1 MKYRILNNIEEAKNA
16 IMIRE
21 KVFMQEQGFED
32 EFDDIDHQALH
43 LELFNEDIPVACARM
58 FTFDNKVYILG
69 RVAVLKEYRGL
80 HYGSKLIEILEK
92 EAKERKAQRIE
103 LSAQSRVSVFYE
115 KLGYTRIGEE
125 YMDEHCPHIK
135 MIKEFIYE

>member
-69 RVAVLKEYRGL
+69 RVAVLKEYRKQGIAKKIFKYIIDYAKSNGYKSIHL
-80 HYGSKLIEILEK
+80 TCLDTAYNAHKLYE
-92 EAKERKAQRIE
+92 
-103 LSAQSRVSVFYE
+103 SVGMKRANSVKYAMYF
-115 KLGYTRIGEE
+115 
-125 YMDEHCPHIK
+125 
-135 MIKEFIYE
+135 